1 MTRALARAATMTLTM
16 ALLAAAAVHI
26 VTAWRAD
33 ALLAT
38 DPAGAA
44 RVRSDHPDALLALA
58 HAELQRG
65 DAGAAART
73 AQQLLAR
80 DPANGAGFAVLARAL
95 GDEGGSAR
103 QLERYR
109 IAARRAPRDLSIRGW
124 LVAHELQAGD
134 FPAALEHI
142 DALLTLPSRDRARL
156 LEAIANLA
164 ADPAFADALAVRLG
178 QRPRWRAD
186 LLRVASAM
194 DAGAADPL
202 FVALERNA
210 DLHASERRPWLDALL
225 RQGRWGEAF
234 ARWAGSLPGPQQA
247 LPLLYNGA
255 FASPPS
261 NAGFDWRVR
270 RVDGVVFER
279 VADGDGS
286 FARLRFLGS
295 PVGRAGLEQPLLLAP
310 GRYRL
315 GLAARAA
322 DLRAEPGLEWSISC
336 AGNGRRVASV
346 RVPAGPRWETVA
358 AAFDIPPDGCDGQWL
373 RLVNPAA
380 PGVAQRIRGEL
391 ELRDLRIDRVEF

>member
-1 MTRALARAATMTLTM
+1 MTLAL

-33 ALLAT
+33 ALVAT

-58 HAELQRG
+58 RAELQRG

-80 DPANGAGFAVLARAL
+80 EPANGTAFAVLARAL
-95 GDEGGSAR
+95 GDAGGDAR

-109 IAARRAPRDLSIRGW
+109 IAARRAPRDVSIRGW

-156 LEAIANLA
+156 VESVAKLA

-178 QRPRWRAD
+178 ERPRWRAD

-194 DAGAADPL
+194 NVATADPL
-202 FVALERNA
+202 FAALQRNA
-210 DLHASERRPWLDALL
+210 DLSASERGPWLDALI

-234 ARWAGSLPGPQQA
+234 ARWASALPGPPQA

-255 FASPPS
+255 FAVPPS

-270 RVDGVVFER
+270 RIDGVVFER
-279 VADGDGS
+279 VADSDGS

-315 GLAARAA
+315 GLVARAS

-336 AGNGRRVASV
+336 AGDGRRVATV
-346 RVPAGPRWETVA
+346 RIAAGPRWEAIA
-358 AAFDIPPDGCDGQWL
+358 AAFEIPPDDCDGQWL
-373 RLVNPAA
+373 RLINSAT

-391 ELRDLRIDRVEF
+391 ELRDLRIDRVDP

>member
-1 MTRALARAATMTLTM
+1 MTLAL

-33 ALLAT
+33 ALVAT

-44 RVRSDHPDALLALA
+44 RMRSDHPGALLALA
-58 HAELQRG
+58 RAELQRG

-80 DPANGAGFAVLARAL
+80 EPANGTAFAVLARAL
-95 GDEGGSAR
+95 GDAGGDAR

-109 IAARRAPRDLSIRGW
+109 IAARRAPRDVSIRGW

-156 LEAIANLA
+156 LESVAKLA

-178 QRPRWRAD
+178 ERPRWRAD

-194 DAGAADPL
+194 DVATADPL
-202 FVALERNA
+202 FAALQRNA
-210 DLHASERRPWLDALL
+210 DLSASERGPWLDALI

-234 ARWAGSLPGPQQA
+234 ARWAGALPGPPQA

-255 FASPPS
+255 FAVPPS

-279 VADGDGS
+279 VADSDGS

-315 GLAARAA
+315 GLVARAS

-336 AGNGRRVASV
+336 AGDGRRVATV
-346 RVPAGPRWETVA
+346 RIAAGPRWEAIA
-358 AAFDIPPDGCDGQWL
+358 AAFEIPPDDCDGQWL
-373 RLVNPAA
+373 RLINSAT

-391 ELRDLRIDRVEF
+391 ELRDLRIDRVGP

>member
-1 MTRALARAATMTLTM
+1 MTLAL

-33 ALLAT
+33 ALVAT

-44 RVRSDHPDALLALA
+44 RMRSDHPGALLALA
-58 HAELQRG
+58 RAELQRG

-80 DPANGAGFAVLARAL
+80 EPANGTAFAVLARAL
-95 GDEGGSAR
+95 GDAGGDAR

-109 IAARRAPRDLSIRGW
+109 IAARRAPRDVSIRGW

-156 LEAIANLA
+156 LESVAKLA
-164 ADPAFADALAVRLG
+164 TDPAFADALAVRLG
-178 QRPRWRAD
+178 ERPRWRAD

-194 DAGAADPL
+194 DVATADPL
-202 FVALERNA
+202 FAALQRNA
-210 DLHASERRPWLDALL
+210 DLSASERGPWLDALI

-234 ARWAGSLPGPQQA
+234 ARWAGALPGPPQA

-255 FASPPS
+255 FALPPS

-279 VADGDGS
+279 VADSDGS

-315 GLAARAA
+315 GLVARAS

-336 AGNGRRVASV
+336 AGDGRRVATV
-346 RVPAGPRWETVA
+346 RIAAGPRWEAIA
-358 AAFDIPPDGCDGQWL
+358 AAFEIPPDDCDGQWL
-373 RLVNPAA
+373 RLINSAT

-391 ELRDLRIDRVEF
+391 ELRDLRIDRVGP